1 MTDASAAEP
10 LISLKKSEW
19 DAYRLYVAGLEGKV
33 SAYESAAASR
43 AVESA
48 MPVTSPPEDEHLS
61 VSRSDTAAP
70 ALKMRSGHVA
80 LYAIG
85 WVFFVLQMIPPA
97 ITGIG
102 LGMALFTGPG
112 QEGKVVGGLVLLG
125 LVVIYLLVIL
135 IHVRLW
141 VKRRPL
147 GVLLFGLLAPWL
159 FWMPTL
165 SSFVFL

>member
-1 MTDASAAEP
+1 MTDVSPAEP

-33 SAYESAAASR
+33 SAYETAAASKP
-43 AVESA
+43 VETDI
-48 MPVTSPPEDEHLS
+48 PVSQTREDEHLS
-61 VSRSDTAAP
+61 VAQRAVAPDTT
-70 ALKMRSGHVA
+70 KMRSGHVA

-97 ITGIG
+97 ITGLG
-102 LGMALFTGPG
+102 LGMVLFTGAS
-112 QEGKVVGGLVLLG
+112 QEGKVVGGLFFLG

-141 VKRRPL
+141 TRRRPL
-147 GVLLFGLLAPWL
+147 GVLLFGLLAPCL
-159 FWMPTL
+159 FWLPTL
-165 SSFVFL
+165 SSFMSF